1 MAKKYLID
9 VEDEGQ
15 EEQGDVGGE
24 EGVEQDEQVEGH
36 KGADYRTLFGDED
49 YYDDPG

>member
-9 VEDEGQ
+9 VADKGE

-24 EGVEQDEQVEGH
+24 KGVKQDEGH

-49 YYDDPG
+49 DYDDPG